1 MHNSISSDMD
11 YVNGVNFLPQ
21 LDFALLFQLSCN
33 GFAIEIMPVSLGIA
47 KIRVKTA
54 SGKRGIS
61 LAHPYVD
68 TRGICASKTRGQAFD
83 KCSKECVHI
92 LCIFF
97 GVSVPRGK
105 WEEAEQRRKSTR
117 KFQLS

>member
-1 MHNSISSDMD
+1 MD
-11 YVNGVNFLPQ
+11 NVSGVSFLPQ
-21 LDFALLFQLSCN
+21 LDLALLFQPSCN
-33 GFAIEIMPVSLGIA
+33 GFSIEIMPVDLGIA
-47 KIRVKTA
+47 KIRVKIT

-61 LAHPYVD
+61 LAHSYVG
-68 TRGICASKTRGQAFD
+68 TRGICASKTRGQVFD

-117 KFQLS
+117 QFQLS